1 MLDAKRKRLEAK
13 GLKIG
18 STREFLDMTD
28 REDAYIELHLKL
40 AQANLAKAV
49 SSSQSQATK
58 MEAGSASDSLD
69 LLIRSIL
76 AMNASTSDLATIITG
91 SPVRRKA
98 P

>member
-40 AQANLAKAV
+40 AQADLAKAV
-49 SSSQSQATK
+49 SSSQSQVTK

-69 LLIRSIL
+69 LLVRSIL
-76 AMNASTSDLATIITG
+76 AMDASTSDLATIITG

>member
-40 AQANLAKAV
+40 QRHQDRPK
-49 SSSQSQATK
+49 
-58 MEAGSASDSLD
+58 
-69 LLIRSIL
+69 
-76 AMNASTSDLATIITG
+76 
-91 SPVRRKA
+91 
-98 P
+98 